1 MADTTTIGKVL
12 FNRALPKKYRD
23 ESRSLD
29 KDSLT
34 ALLSDIAKEDPD
46 EYINVL
52 QKVSDVSR
60 MVVSDYGRT
69 ASLSLKDFQLPPM
82 LKALKVKYREDVA
95 KIANDPKMTPEQKSQ
110 QIVKQLTPEIKRVQD
125 YLMKTEDGKNSFVDQ
140 VRIGA
145 RGNTAQLMQLLFGDM
160 LVLDHNNKPIP
171 IPGLHSYGEGVTP
184 MEYWAAAYG
193 SRKGYFDVQ
202 FATADSGYYSKQ
214 LTQAAH
220 RVVVS
225 EDDCGATD
233 VGIEV
238 DGDDSDNVGSIMVS
252 NTVPGVPAGTEIQKK
267 DLAKLSGKR
276 INVRSTTT
284 CQAKEGICS
293 KCAGRRENG
302 EFPSIG
308 DAVGVTAARA
318 IAEPTTQSGL
328 ASKHSGGVV
337 GQDDKAVTG
346 FKEIN
351 QFVQVPKNFVGSATL
366 ASVDGA
372 ISKIEKAPQGG
383 SYVYI
388 NGEEHYVP
396 GERKLDVKVGQRMEA
411 GDTLSSGVP
420 NPGEVVKY
428 KGIGEGR
435 RYFVEKY
442 NEILK
447 DNGAGNHRRNVE
459 AVARGFINRV
469 KVTDPEGF
477 NGHFINDVLS
487 YDDVVR
493 DYAPRY
499 GAKLTNPKQ
508 AVGQY
513 LEKPI
518 LHYSIGTR
526 ITPNIAKRLSSAK
539 TSNILVHKA
548 QPQFEPFVSRIM
560 DVTST
565 DKDWMTRLSGFNLK
579 KSFLDAAQRGST
591 SEIGGTSF
599 VPSVASGQ
607 ELYEGLKK

>member
-34 ALLSDIAKEDPD
+34 ALLSDIAKDDPD
-46 EYINVL
+46 EYINIL
-52 QKVSDVSR
+52 QRVSDVSR

-69 ASLSLKDFQLPPM
+69 ASFSLKDFQLSP
-82 LKALKVKYREDVA
+82 ALKSLKEKYREDVA
-95 KIANDPKMTPEQKSQ
+95 KIAEDPTMTPDQKSQ
-110 QIVKQLTPEIKRVQD
+110 AIVKKLSPEIKRVQEH
-125 YLMKTEDGKNSFVDQ
+125 LLKIEEGKNSFVDQ
-140 VRIGA
+140 VKVGA
-145 RGNTAQLMQLLFGDM
+145 RGNSAQLMQLLFGDM
-160 LVLDHNNKPIP
+160 LVLDHNNRPVP

-184 MEYWAAAYG
+184 MEYWAASYG

-202 FATADSGYYSKQ
+202 FATADSGFFGKQ

-225 EDDCGATD
+225 EDDCGADD

-238 DGDDSDNVGSIMVS
+238 EGDDSDNIGAIMVS
-252 NTVPGVPAGTEIQKK
+252 DNIPGIPRGTEITKK
-267 DLAKLSGKR
+267 DLAKLGGKQ
-276 INVRSTTT
+276 INVRSSTT

-293 KCAGRRENG
+293 KCAGRREDG

-318 IAEPTTQSGL
+318 VAEPTTQAGL

-366 ASVDGA
+366 AHKDGSV
-372 ISKIEKAPQGG
+372 SKIEKAPQGG
-383 SYVYI
+383 YYVYI
-388 NGEEHYVP
+388 NEEEHYIP

-411 GDTLSSGVP
+411 GDALSSGVP

-435 RYFVEKY
+435 RYFVERY
-442 NEILK
+442 NKILK

-459 AVARGFINRV
+459 AIARGFINRV
-469 KVTDPEGF
+469 RITDPNGF
-477 NGHFINDVLS
+477 DGHLINDVLS

-493 DYAPRY
+493 DYEPRY
-499 GAKLTNPKQ
+499 GSKLTNPKQ
-508 AVGQY
+508 AVGNY

-526 ITPNIAKRLSSAK
+526 ITPNIAKRLSSVK
-539 TSNILVHKA
+539 TGNILVHKA
-548 QPQFEPFVSRIM
+548 QPPFEPFVSRIM
-560 DVTST
+560 DITST

-591 SEIGGTSF
+591 SEIGGTSYI
-599 VPSVASGQ
+599 PSIASGQ
-607 ELYEGLKK
+607 EIFEKVTK